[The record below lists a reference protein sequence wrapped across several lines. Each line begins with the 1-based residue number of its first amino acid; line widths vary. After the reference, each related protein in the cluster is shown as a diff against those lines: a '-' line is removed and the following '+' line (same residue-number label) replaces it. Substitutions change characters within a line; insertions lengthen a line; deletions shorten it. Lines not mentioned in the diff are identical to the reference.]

1 MSLEEQIISQYSKRH
16 GNSNLYAGGYYVDYV
31 QNEIKENI
39 ETFLTREFKD
49 FRNLTL
55 LEIGAGNSSN
65 AKIFINIGVNP
76 KNICFNELLPERI
89 EVIKAHFPDNTIF
102 EGNASEINSDKKF
115 DIIFQSTVFTSILN
129 QADREKLAKKMLD
142 LLNPNGII
150 LWYDF
155 IYNNPKNKDVRKV
168 DVKELKLLFA
178 KSSNIYYKKITLA
191 PPIGRKVKKFYKLF
205 NIPILR
211 SHILAIIKK

>member
-1 MSLEEQIISQYSKRH
+1 MSLEEQIINQYGKRH
-16 GNSNLYAGGYYVDYV
+16 VNNNLYAGGHYVDHV
-31 QNEIKENI
+31 LVEINKNINAFLKKEFDN
-39 ETFLTREFKD
+39 FQD
-49 FRNLTL
+49 LTL

-65 AKIFINIGVNP
+65 AKIFINMGVKP
-76 KNICFNELLPERI
+76 KNIYFNELLPERI
-89 EVIKAHFPDNTIF
+89 SVIKTHFPNNTVF
-102 EGNASEINSDKKF
+102 EGNAIEIDFNKKF
-115 DIIFQSTVFTSILN
+115 DIVFQSTVFTSILN
-129 QADREKLAKKMLD
+129 QADREKLAKKMLS

-168 DVKELKLLFA
+168 DVKELKLLFEN
-178 KSSNIYYKKITLA
+178 SSNIYYKKITLA

-205 NIPILR
+205 NVPFLR